1 MFSTI
6 ANILTI
12 PILYPLLMI
21 SLGLYHLRNDN
32 LVKAKFLFGLS
43 LLLLIVFTQ
52 PLIATIIIRP
62 LENVTTVKDTDTKG
76 ESTIVVMACNY
87 RHEETIPF
95 ESRWNKCSTDRL
107 LRAIDIHNNTKNK
120 VIVAGGNFGNWPNA
134 YSHYAKLF
142 LSRFGVNKKHIIEV
156 PMGHDSESEIKAI
169 LAKLP
174 TNNVTLITSASHMK
188 RARFFFEM
196 CEKSV
201 TSVATDYLSLPS
213 STLEPSLPSAESLA
227 IIKRAFHEYLGII
240 EQTIKRELG
249 EFDEYCHN
257 VKS

>member
-1 MFSTI
+1 MFSPL

-12 PILYPLLMI
+12 PILYPLLFM

-32 LVKAKFLFGLS
+32 LVKAKFFLGSS
-43 LLLLIVFTQ
+43 LLLLVILTQ
-52 PLIATIIIRP
+52 PLIATMIIRP
-62 LENVTTVKDTDTKG
+62 LENVTTLEHTDIKV
-76 ESTIVVMACNY
+76 ENTIVVMACNY

-107 LRAIDIHNNTKNK
+107 LRAIDIHNKTKDEI
-120 VIVAGGNFGNWPNA
+120 IVAGGNFGNWPDA

-142 LSRFGVNKKHIIEV
+142 LSQFGVDKKHIIEV

-169 LAKLP
+169 LAKL
-174 TNNVTLITSASHMK
+174 TTKNVTLITSASHIK

-240 EQTIKRELG
+240 EQSIKKELG

-257 VKS
+257 VRD